1 MKVLAKV
8 QLHMLKLTTFSK
20 VASALV
26 MSVVASGQA
35 FSGNLTLFGE
45 IKQGSLIIGKT
56 EKGAK
61 VTLNDE
67 AILVSQQGNFAFG
80 FGRDEKNTV
89 TLEVTFE
96 NGTKTKR
103 LLTPLAQN
111 YQIQR
116 VEGIAK
122 KIMQPTKENTARAKK
137 DAELVWSIRN
147 KTSNRSDFATGFIP
161 PAKGQITGVYGSQ
174 RFYNGKA
181 GRPHYGLDY
190 AGATGTSVVSPASG
204 KVVMYVPDMFYS
216 GGTMII
222 DHGHGVTS
230 TFLHLSASFV
240 KQGDEVKKGQKVA
253 AIGSTGRS
261 TGPHLDWRVNWKH
274 VKLDPA
280 LALKAFEHKH

>member
-1 MKVLAKV
+1 
-8 QLHMLKLTTFSK
+8 MLKFAALSK
-20 VASALV
+20 VATALV
-26 MSVVASGQA
+26 ISVVASNQA
-35 FSGNLTLFGE
+35 SAGSLTLFGE

-56 EKGAK
+56 EKSAT

-67 AILVSQQGNFAFG
+67 AILVSEQGNFAFG
-80 FGRDEKNTV
+80 FGRDEKKAQ
-89 TLEVTFE
+89 TLEVTFKD
-96 NGTKTKR
+96 GSKTTR
-103 LLTPLAQN
+103 QLTPAAQKYN
-111 YQIQR
+111 IQR

-122 KIMQPTKENTARAKK
+122 KIMQPSKENAARAKK
-137 DAELVWSIRN
+137 DAALVWNTRN
-147 KTSNRSDFATGFIP
+147 ITSNRSDFATGFIA
-161 PAKGQITGVYGSQ
+161 PAKGRITGVYGSQ

-190 AGATGTSVVSPASG
+190 AGKTGTPVVAPASG

-280 LALKAFEHKH
+280 LALEAFTHKQ

>member
-1 MKVLAKV
+1 
-8 QLHMLKLTTFSK
+8 MLKFAALSK
-20 VASALV
+20 VATALV
-26 MSVVASGQA
+26 ISVVASNQA
-35 FSGNLTLFGE
+35 LAGSLTLFGE

-56 EKGAK
+56 EKGAT

-67 AILVSQQGNFAFG
+67 AILVSEQGNFAFG
-80 FGRDEKNTV
+80 FGRDEKKAQ
-89 TLEVTFE
+89 TLEVTFKD
-96 NGTKTKR
+96 GSKTTR
-103 LLTPLAQN
+103 QLTPAAQKYN
-111 YQIQR
+111 IQR

-122 KIMQPTKENTARAKK
+122 KIMQPSKENAARAKK
-137 DAELVWSIRN
+137 DAALVWNTRN
-147 KTSNRSDFATGFIP
+147 ITSNRSDFATGFIA
-161 PAKGQITGVYGSQ
+161 PAKGRITGVYGSQ

-190 AGATGTSVVSPASG
+190 AGKTGTPVVAPASG

-280 LALKAFEHKH
+280 LALEAFTHKQ

>member
-1 MKVLAKV
+1 
-8 QLHMLKLTTFSK
+8 MLKFAALSK
-20 VASALV
+20 AATALV
-26 MSVVASGQA
+26 ISVVASNQA
-35 FSGNLTLFGE
+35 LAGSLTLFGE

-56 EKGAK
+56 EKGAT

-67 AILVSQQGNFAFG
+67 AILVSEQGNFAFG
-80 FGRDEKNTV
+80 FGRDEKKAQ
-89 TLEVTFE
+89 TLEVTFKD
-96 NGTKTKR
+96 GSKTTR
-103 LLTPLAQN
+103 QLTPAAQKYN
-111 YQIQR
+111 IQR

-122 KIMQPTKENTARAKK
+122 KIMQPSKENAARAKK
-137 DAELVWSIRN
+137 DAALVWNTRN
-147 KTSNRSDFATGFIP
+147 ITSNRSDFATGFIA
-161 PAKGQITGVYGSQ
+161 PAKGRITGVYGSQ

-190 AGATGTSVVSPASG
+190 AGKTGTPVVAPASG

-280 LALKAFEHKH
+280 LALEAFTHKQ

>member
-1 MKVLAKV
+1 
-8 QLHMLKLTTFSK
+8 MLKFAALSK
-20 VASALV
+20 VATALV
-26 MSVVASGQA
+26 ISVVASNQA
-35 FSGNLTLFGE
+35 LAGSLTLFGE

-56 EKGAK
+56 EKGAT

-67 AILVSQQGNFAFG
+67 AILVSEQGNFAFG
-80 FGRDEKNTV
+80 FGRDEKKTQ
-89 TLEVTFE
+89 TLEVTFKD
-96 NGTKTKR
+96 GSKTTR
-103 LLTPLAQN
+103 QLTPAAQKYN
-111 YQIQR
+111 IQR

-122 KIMQPTKENTARAKK
+122 KIMQPSKENAARAKK
-137 DAELVWSIRN
+137 DAALVWNTRN
-147 KTSNRSDFATGFIP
+147 ITSNRSDFATGFIA
-161 PAKGQITGVYGSQ
+161 PAKGRITGVYGSQ

-190 AGATGTSVVSPASG
+190 AGKTGTPVVAPASG

-280 LALKAFEHKH
+280 LALEAFTHKQ